1 MRLFVASE
9 YSKPQKELLIT
20 PDALPGSPAF
30 HPFHLEYNATRASQ
44 QKNLSQAQKLS
55 APARSELMWE
65 SEQRRVAKL

>member
-30 HPFHLEYNATRASQ
+30 HPFHLEYNATRASR
-44 QKNLSQAQKLS
+44 QKKSVAS
-55 APARSELMWE
+55 AKTVSTCSIRLMWE